1 MRDIESIRTFLRVVE
16 RGSFTAVARE
26 IGIGQPA
33 VSKQIA
39 ALESD
44 LGVQLLRRS
53 TGSLAPT
60 DAGQELYEAMVR
72 VVDDL
77 DASFARVGKGQA
89 APSGLVRVTAPHVF
103 GRLYLVPR
111 LPAFF
116 ERYPQIT
123 VDLRASERLPGLV
136 EEGLDL
142 AIHTGEIHD
151 SSLTAL
157 KIASTPIVTV
167 ATPDYLARHG
177 TPSRPS
183 DLEAHRC
190 VVYAPFGSPRA
201 WRFTTDEGPV
211 THLPRGSFR
220 SNDAEQLRAAVLAGL
235 GIAFV
240 PGWLFARE
248 LASGE
253 VRSLLKRF
261 APAPLPVSAL
271 HAAGRRLPTRVRLF
285 VEFVAGVF
293 EQEPQLRAMGRAGR
307 PRHTY

>member
-136 EEGLDL
+136 EEGLD
-142 AIHTGEIHD
+142 
-151 SSLTAL
+151 
-157 KIASTPIVTV
+157 
-167 ATPDYLARHG
+167 
-177 TPSRPS
+177 
-183 DLEAHRC
+183 
-190 VVYAPFGSPRA
+190 
-201 WRFTTDEGPV
+201 
-211 THLPRGSFR
+211 
-220 SNDAEQLRAAVLAGL
+220 
-235 GIAFV
+235 
-240 PGWLFARE
+240 
-248 LASGE
+248 
-253 VRSLLKRF
+253 
-261 APAPLPVSAL
+261 
-271 HAAGRRLPTRVRLF
+271 
-285 VEFVAGVF
+285 
-293 EQEPQLRAMGRAGR
+293 
-307 PRHTY
+307 